1 MNAIEIKNLT
11 KVYGKNRGIQD
22 INISVKEGE
31 IYGFI
36 GPNGAGKST
45 TIKTLLNFIYSTSG
59 EALIF
64 GMDSVKES
72 EKIKEYIGYVPS
84 EVRYYDD
91 VKVKDIIKYAQ
102 SSYPK
107 SKKEYVDRICNELEL
122 DMNKKMGE
130 LSLGNKKKVAIAQSL
145 INNPKLLILDEP
157 TNGLDP
163 LMQKKLF
170 NILIE
175 EKEKGNTVFLS
186 SHNLVEVQNLCDRV
200 CVIKEGKIVDIIE
213 IEKSKTELKLK
224 VTLSSSDITDD
235 IVLNLIDK
243 ILDKNGKLYLIDA
256 NSLPAL
262 SNNYLYEYIS
272 TGRLRLEQLLL
283 LICLVAQK
291 RIGLKINTKLLE
303 IKLKYFYCR

>member
-45 TIKTLLNFIYSTSG
+45 TIKTLLNFIYPTSG

-72 EKIKEYIGYVPS
+72 EKIKEYVGYVPS

-102 SSYPK
+102 SFYPK
-107 SKKEYVDRICNELEL
+107 SKKEYVDRICNVLEL

-235 IVLNLIDK
+235 IVLNLSDK
-243 ILDKNGKLYLIDA
+243 ILDKNGKLYTFIYSKNIDSLVKELA
-256 NSLPAL
+256 N
-262 SNNYLYEYIS
+262 YKIDE
-272 TGRLRLEQLLL
+272 L
-283 LICLVAQK
+283 LIEK
-291 RIGLKINTKLLE
+291 ENLE
-303 IKLKYFYCR
+303 DAFLNYYENNKEEF

>member
-102 SSYPK
+102 SFYPK
-107 SKKEYVDRICNELEL
+107 SNKEYVDRICNELEL

-145 INNPKLLILDEP
+145 INNPKLLILDEL

-235 IVLNLIDK
+235 IVLNLSDK
-243 ILDKNGKLYLIDA
+243 ILDKNGKLYTFIYSKNIDSLVKELA
-256 NSLPAL
+256 N
-262 SNNYLYEYIS
+262 YKIDE
-272 TGRLRLEQLLL
+272 L
-283 LICLVAQK
+283 LIEK
-291 RIGLKINTKLLE
+291 ENLE
-303 IKLKYFYCR
+303 DAFLNYYENNKEEV

>member
-102 SSYPK
+102 SFYPK
-107 SKKEYVDRICNELEL
+107 SNKEYVDRICNELEL

-235 IVLNLIDK
+235 IVLNLSDK
-243 ILDKNGKLYLIDA
+243 ISDKNGKLYTFICSKNIDSLVKELA
-256 NSLPAL
+256 N
-262 SNNYLYEYIS
+262 YKIDE
-272 TGRLRLEQLLL
+272 L
-283 LICLVAQK
+283 LIEK
-291 RIGLKINTKLLE
+291 ENLE
-303 IKLKYFYCR
+303 DAFLNYYENNKEEV

>member
-45 TIKTLLNFIYSTSG
+45 TIKTLLNFIYPTSG

-91 VKVKDIIKYAQ
+91 VKVKNIIKYAQ
-102 SSYPK
+102 SFYPK
-107 SKKEYVDRICNELEL
+107 SNKEYVDRICNELEL

-213 IEKSKTELKLK
+213 IDKSKTELKLK

-235 IVLNLIDK
+235 IVLNLSDK
-243 ILDKNGKLYLIDA
+243 ILDKNGKLYTFIYSKNIDSLVKELA
-256 NSLPAL
+256 N
-262 SNNYLYEYIS
+262 YKIDE
-272 TGRLRLEQLLL
+272 L
-283 LICLVAQK
+283 LIEK
-291 RIGLKINTKLLE
+291 ENLE
-303 IKLKYFYCR
+303 DAFLNYYENNKEEV

>member
-102 SSYPK
+102 SFYTK
-107 SKKEYVDRICNELEL
+107 SNKEYVDRICNELEL

-235 IVLNLIDK
+235 IVLNLSDK
-243 ILDKNGKLYLIDA
+243 ILDKNGKLYTFIYSKNIDSLVKELA
-256 NSLPAL
+256 N
-262 SNNYLYEYIS
+262 YKIDE
-272 TGRLRLEQLLL
+272 L
-283 LICLVAQK
+283 LIEK
-291 RIGLKINTKLLE
+291 ENLE
-303 IKLKYFYCR
+303 DAFLNYYENNKEEF

>member
-1 MNAIEIKNLT
+1 MNVIEIKNLT

-45 TIKTLLNFIYSTSG
+45 TIKTLLNFIYPTSG

-102 SSYPK
+102 SFYPK
-107 SKKEYVDRICNELEL
+107 SNKEYVDRICNELEL

-235 IVLNLIDK
+235 IVLNLSDK
-243 ILDKNGKLYLIDA
+243 ILDKNGKLYTFIYSKNIDSLVKELA
-256 NSLPAL
+256 N
-262 SNNYLYEYIS
+262 YKIDE
-272 TGRLRLEQLLL
+272 L
-283 LICLVAQK
+283 LIEK
-291 RIGLKINTKLLE
+291 ENLE
-303 IKLKYFYCR
+303 DAFLNYYENNKEEF

>member
-72 EKIKEYIGYVPS
+72 EKIKEYVGYVPS
-84 EVRYYDD
+84 EVGYYDD

-102 SSYPK
+102 SFYPK

-235 IVLNLIDK
+235 IVLNLSDK
-243 ILDKNGKLYLIDA
+243 ILDKNGKLYTFIYSKNIDSLVKELA
-256 NSLPAL
+256 N
-262 SNNYLYEYIS
+262 YKIDE
-272 TGRLRLEQLLL
+272 L
-283 LICLVAQK
+283 LIEK
-291 RIGLKINTKLLE
+291 ENLE
-303 IKLKYFYCR
+303 DAFLNYYENNKEEF

>member
-102 SSYPK
+102 SFYPK

-213 IEKSKTELKLK
+213 IDKSKTELKLK

-235 IVLNLIDK
+235 IVLNLSDK
-243 ILDKNGKLYLIDA
+243 ILDKNGKLYTFIYSKNIDSLVKELA
-256 NSLPAL
+256 N
-262 SNNYLYEYIS
+262 YKIDE
-272 TGRLRLEQLLL
+272 L
-283 LICLVAQK
+283 LIEK
-291 RIGLKINTKLLE
+291 ENLE
-303 IKLKYFYCR
+303 DAFLNYYENNKEEV